1 MKIRFGKICILEGL
15 TFPGYA
21 SVNERGAVYACFNN
35 CSYGHLLLKDIIEP
49 NSGKDDLDRF
59 IKFYLSIS
67 RGKFSLSRIES
78 EYTETRGGFVQ
89 TNILEDEKEI
99 ISRINRHIDIMN
111 QYVEVNPRVETSRP
125 IIWLNGELVDDITV
139 DNIDQYFNGHE
150 FSLDELAD

>member
-21 SVNERGAVYACFNN
+21 SVNERGAVYACFNT

-49 NSGKDDLDRF
+49 NSGKDDLDGF
-59 IKFYLSIS
+59 VKFYFSIS
-67 RGKFSLSRIES
+67 RGELCLSRVES
-78 EYTETRGGFVQ
+78 EYTETRGGFTQ

-99 ISRINRHIDIMN
+99 IARINRHIDIMN
-111 QYVEVNPRVETSRP
+111 RYVEVNPRVETTKA
-125 IIWLNGELVDDITV
+125 IIWLNGELVDITV
-139 DNIDQYFNGHE
+139 NNISQYFNGHE